1 MISEW
6 DESEMLDVA
15 FTLLSDSRRRHLLYR
30 LADGGSMTTE
40 ELSLEITA
48 WERDIPVEAVR
59 EDDRKQVETTLVHA
73 HLPRLADHGVLE
85 TDSETR
91 EVVTAERFAEIRPFV
106 ERARSIELDEHA
118 TDDTTVLSDLP
129 TDGERPFSD

>member
-15 FTLLSDSRRRHLLYR
+15 FTLLSDSRRRYLLYR
-30 LADGGSMTTE
+30 LADGGPMTTE